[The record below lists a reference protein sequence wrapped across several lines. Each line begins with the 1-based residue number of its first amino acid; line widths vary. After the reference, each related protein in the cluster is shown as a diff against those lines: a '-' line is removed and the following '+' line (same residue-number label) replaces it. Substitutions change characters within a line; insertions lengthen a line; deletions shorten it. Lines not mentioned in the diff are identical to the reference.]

1 MTARGFTLI
10 ELLIATAVVMAVTGA
25 LAAMV
30 APLGTA
36 IDRAQA
42 TVDMDAGARTA
53 IQQLSADLRLAGGD
67 AAIALPKARL
77 ARVLPP
83 VVLLRDLESGEV
95 GLPATAV
102 RATFVPHLAAQ
113 GTLSDGA
120 AAGDSLLRLDT
131 TSRCATGL
139 PSCGFR
145 SGQWALLYTTEAL
158 STVSIDASA
167 DGTVTLDS
175 PLTTAF
181 PAGAVLAEFVT
192 VTYGTRP
199 VADGSQRLV
208 RISTGGAEQPVL
220 DNVVA
225 FTVAPDTG
233 DPLDATRLSWNL
245 RVQAPSPAF
254 RGPAG
259 LLFRRAGTATRTGD
273 WIADVEH
280 RMVVAV
286 RNREASW

>member
-36 IDRAQA
+36 IDRAHA
-42 TVDMDAGARTA
+42 NADMDAGTRTA
-53 IQQLSADLRLAGGD
+53 IQQLSADLRLAGSD

-77 ARVLPP
+77 ARVLAP
-83 VVLLRDLESGEV
+83 VALLRDLESGEV
-95 GLPATAV
+95 ALPATAL

-113 GTLSDGA
+113 GALSAAA

-145 SGQWALLYTTEAL
+145 SRQSALLYTSDGVSA
-158 STVSIDASA
+158 VSIAATDN
-167 DGTVTLDS
+167 GTVTLDS
-175 PLTTAF
+175 PLTTPF
-181 PAGAVLAEFVT
+181 PAGAVLTEFVS

-199 VADGSQRLV
+199 LADGSQRLV
-208 RISTGGAEQPVL
+208 RISTGGAEQPLL

-225 FTVAPDTG
+225 FSVATDTG
-233 DPLDATRLSWNL
+233 QPLDAARLSWSL
-245 RVQAPSPAF
+245 RVQAPSTAF

-259 LLFRRAGTATRTGD
+259 FLFRRAGTATRARD

-286 RNREASW
+286 RNREAVW